1 VIHNANKA
9 KARNEYKNKSSEKS
23 IQQQQFN
30 QEDYV
35 HSVSTLRYVRPAPS
49 KCFYTFIILFFLTF
63 LYNINTQDSD
73 RGCRIEEEETTWA

>member
-1 VIHNANKA
+1 MSTKQKQDMNTNQTTDKLKQREVKTTTIA
-9 KARNEYKNKSSEKS
+9 
-23 IQQQQFN
+23 

-49 KCFYTFIILFFLTF
+49 KCFYTFIILFILTF

-73 RGCRIEEEETTWA
+73 